1 MQERENSRVAHFN
14 LAFFAASEA
23 FIYHYVSNHKRYS
36 AACIAS
42 SFLNNEEF
50 PFAPEDKLLFSL
62 RKYTPRWILYSISR
76 KYFGHDLYLADLFEE
91 SGCSI
96 VHAHFGINGA
106 RAVCAKKQ
114 LGIPLVTSFYGYDI
128 SGRAFLHE
136 HKRDYAKLFGD
147 GDLFLALGPLME
159 ERLINAGC
167 PPHKIKI
174 QRISLPLERIP
185 FRPRRPKQ
193 AGEKVN
199 LIFAGRFVEKKGLI
213 YALQAL
219 RQVSQVRDDFIFN
232 VLGDGPLRESVAA
245 YVREQGLD
253 KHVRF
258 FGFIPNSK
266 CLREMERADIFIL
279 PSVTAGNGDSEGTPT
294 TIIEAQASGLPVIST
309 YHSDIPYIVVPGKSA
324 LLSEERDVKALAG
337 NILHLLE
344 NQHEWEAMG
353 TEGRRLVERNHDIE
367 KEVAV
372 LENRYDELL

>member
-1 MQERENSRVAHFN
+1 MQRNSRVAHFN
-14 LAFFAASEA
+14 LAFFAGSEA
-23 FIYHYVSNHKRYS
+23 FIYHYVSHHKRYS
-36 AACIAS
+36 PACVAS
-42 SFLNNEEF
+42 SFVNDEEF
-50 PFAPEDKLLFSL
+50 PFASEDKFLFSL
-62 RKYTPRWILYSISR
+62 RKYTPGWLAYAISR
-76 KYFGHDLYLADLFEE
+76 KYLGHDSYLANLLEE
-91 SGCSI
+91 SGCSV

-114 LGIPLVTSFYGYDI
+114 LGVPLVTSFYGYDI
-128 SGRAFLHE
+128 SGRAFLLKHR
-136 HKRDYAKLFGD
+136 KDYAKLFKD
-147 GDLFLALGPLME
+147 GDLFLALGPLMQK
-159 ERLINAGC
+159 RLLEAGC
-167 PPHKIKI
+167 PPHKVKI

-193 AGEKVN
+193 PGEKVD

-219 RQVSQVRDDFIFN
+219 KQVSKVRDDFTLN

-245 YVREQGLD
+245 YVQEQGLD

-258 FGFIPNSK
+258 FGFIPNSE

-309 YHSDIPYIVVPGKSA
+309 YHSDIPYIVAPGKSA
-324 LLSEERDVKALAG
+324 LLCEERDVNTLAG
-337 NILHLLE
+337 NVLHLLE